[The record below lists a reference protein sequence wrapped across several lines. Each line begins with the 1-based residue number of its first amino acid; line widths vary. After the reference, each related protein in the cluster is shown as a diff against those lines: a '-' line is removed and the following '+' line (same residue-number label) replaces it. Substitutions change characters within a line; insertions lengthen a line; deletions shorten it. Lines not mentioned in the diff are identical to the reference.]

1 MNNDTDIDDNEL
13 LPSKSQLKRES
24 EALQKIGEQ
33 LIALNPQDLDSMQLP
48 EKLDEAVRVARG
60 LNARSGLKR
69 QKQYIGKIMR
79 EIDSEKVILQLQ
91 HIQHRHDAS
100 NAAFKKTEY
109 WRDRLISS
117 DSRQALTELLN
128 QHPTMDRQHINQL
141 VRQAKKEAAAEKP
154 PAAARKLF
162 RYLREFI
169 DLQR

>member
-1 MNNDTDIDDNEL
+1 MNDETDINEDAL

-33 LIALNPQDLDSMQLP
+33 LIALKPQDLDSMQLP
-48 EKLDEAVRVARG
+48 EKLDAAVREARR

-79 EIDSEKVILQLQ
+79 EIDSDAVIRQLQ
-91 HIQHRHDAS
+91 HIRHRHDAS

-109 WRDRLISS
+109 WRDRLIS
-117 DSRQALTELLN
+117 DDRQALTEVLQQFPN
-128 QHPTMDRQHINQL
+128 MDRQHINQL
-141 VRQAKKEAAAEKP
+141 VRQAKKEATADKP

-162 RYLREFI
+162 RYLREFV
-169 DLQR
+169 DPQ